1 MKIEHISPEE
11 VLVVFSINP
20 SSGDAKE
27 WSQEI
32 KQTLTGSEKHA
43 KVDLISMTMVSSM
56 CINVVV
62 GLYKTMQR
70 QGGEI
75 HVVVGDEKIQHVFQ
89 LFKLDKLFPIEV
101 VSG

>member
-11 VLVVFSINP
+11 IQVVFSINP

-32 KQTLTGSEKHA
+32 KQTLTGSEKLA
-43 KVDLISMTMVSSM
+43 RVDLASMNMVSSM
-56 CINVVV
+56 CINVIV
-62 GLYKTMQR
+62 GLHKTMQR

-75 HVVVGDEKIQHVFQ
+75 RVVVGNEKMQHVFQ

-101 VSG
+101 LSE